1 MTKLEKETRQQL
13 YVFIKKLSEIRA
25 NSARIHLH
33 AGMSCQLSYYNNYE
47 HDTYTYTYTVG
58 PVITN
63 HIR

>member
-13 YVFIKKLSEIRA
+13 YVFIKKKLSGIRD
-25 NSARIHLH
+25 NSARIYLH

-47 HDTYTYTYTVG
+47 HDTYTVG

>member
-13 YVFIKKLSEIRA
+13 YVFIKKLSQIRA

-47 HDTYTYTYTVG
+47 HDTYTVG
-58 PVITN
+58 PVITI

>member
-33 AGMSCQLSYYNNYE
+33 VGMSCQLSYYNN
-47 HDTYTYTYTVG
+47 
-58 PVITN
+58 
-63 HIR
+63 

>member
-25 NSARIHLH
+25 SSARIHLH
-33 AGMSCQLSYYNNYE
+33 VGMSCQLSYYNNYE
-47 HDTYTYTYTVG
+47 HDTYTVG